1 MVTYSNSTWGAMRTE
16 RRFEVERG
24 KVSRFETGQ
33 A

>member
-1 MVTYSNSTWGAMRTE
+1 MADDDVTELAVQARWAFTIAG
-16 RRFEVERG
+16 G